1 MPRYVFD
8 EVAIKRTRRW
18 KDAESGKQRQETRKF
33 FQTINPFNMS
43 ADGVQKSRDEIMAEI
58 RAEADAWVAAPVANM

>member
-8 EVAIKRTRRW
+8 EVAVKRTRRW

-33 FQTINPFNMS
+33 FQTINPFNTN
-43 ADGVQKSRDEIMAEI
+43 ADGVPKSRDEIMAEI
-58 RAEADAWVAAPVANM
+58 RAEADAWAAAPVVNM